1 MALGRQECAV
11 GLLRFCVV
19 FLLGLGV
26 ALGAYATGGL
36 DYISRQ
42 HFVRSWSGSGHDM
55 VLRVSG
61 SGLNGACTEHYAIDN
76 RSNRRVLV
84 VFSPGAGGFAG
95 HGREEA
101 YGTEG
106 DDNRYGN
113 AGGYTEAREE
123 FRPAD
128 GDYPRRDVSPRY
140 PQDDVASPDDQ
151 APPPVEVQPGE
162 QKIIGRDDGAQVAE
176 ASGSN
181 GPIDDP
187 TMTGARCGEA
197 RVVRL
202 QLRDCTA
209 DDGVCVAGPN
219 SAGEANPQGDE

>member
-1 MALGRQECAV
+1 M

-19 FLLGLGV
+19 FLLGLGA

-42 HFVRSWSGSGHDM
+42 HYFRSWYAPVSEHDM

-84 VFSPGAGGFAG
+84 VISPGTRGFAG
-95 HGREEA
+95 YDREDA

-106 DDNRYGN
+106 EDDRYGN
-113 AGGYTEAREE
+113 AGRYTDAREE

-128 GDYPRRDVSPRY
+128 GGYPRRDVDPQY
-140 PQDDVASPDDQ
+140 AQDDTARTDDQ

-162 QKIIGRDDGAQVAE
+162 QKIIGRDDAAQIAE
-176 ASGSN
+176 AS

-187 TMTGARCGEA
+187 TVRPAQCSEA

-202 QLRDCTA
+202 QLRDCEA
-209 DDGVCVAGPN
+209 GDGVCAAERN
-219 SAGEANPQGDE
+219 SAGGANPQGDE